1 MRQVAAAYLRVPLH
15 VVLDNY
21 GTHKPANR
29 AGLAGEE
36 LPGRFA
42 LHADIGVVAEHGG
55 DLLLD
60 HHPLGDPSRQPH
72 LGQDLIAAIGT
83 FIDGWN
89 DPCHP
94 FTWTKTADELLP
106 RCKPGKRTR
115 FT

>member
-1 MRQVAAAYLRVPLH
+1 MWYWITTAPTSPPTVRAWLAKNSRVALH
-15 VVLDNY
+15 
-21 GTHKPANR
+21 
-29 AGLAGEE
+29 
-36 LPGRFA
+36 F
-42 LHADIGVVAEHGG
+42 HADIGVVAEHGG